1 MAPGSFKPT
10 AFDVELGTV
19 RALLAPVAEAHGV
32 ALVDVEWTTGPQGR
46 ILRVT
51 IERASGEGA
60 GPRAGVTVED
70 CVRVSRDASS
80 VLDVSDAISC
90 RYHLEVSSPGADRP
104 LRSLADFQRQLGRT
118 VKVKLASPA
127 SDGQRV
133 LRGVVL
139 AVGESQVRMDVDG
152 NVHEFGLGDVA
163 EARAVLEFGHTP
175 DKRVGPGRKSSPH
188 RGKPPKAES
197 RPAARSGASDP
208 TTSTRS
214 ATSKGS

>member
-1 MAPGSFKPT
+1 MPPRSTKP
-10 AFDVELGTV
+10 AALDVELGAV
-19 RALLAPVAEAHGV
+19 RALLAPIAAAHGV

-51 IERASGEGA
+51 IERASGEA
-60 GPRAGVTVED
+60 TGPTAGVTLED

-104 LRSLADFQRQLGRT
+104 LRSVADFQRQLGRV
-118 VKVKLASPA
+118 VKVKLLRPA

-139 AVGESQVRMDVDG
+139 AVGEGQLHMNVDG
-152 NVHEFGLGDVA
+152 NVHEVGIADVA
-163 EARAVLEFGHTP
+163 EARAVLELGRPP
-175 DKRVGPGRKSSPH
+175 DRRATPGRKSNPQ
-188 RGKPPKAES
+188 RGH
-197 RPAARSGASDP
+197 AAKRDGRSALRTGESDP
-208 TTSTRS
+208 TAPARS